1 LGPHRIICSLEQSKS
16 FPTPCRFCG
25 GFLLNASREI
35 IARNQALLDSIPPQ
49 LRYNHDQSIANAPLQ
64 AFKAAQEYLGI
75 IHNEFMVQRTLC
87 RHMRNGTAELL
98 RISQR
103 MLSVV
108 LDVSNVRSPL
118 PGIGRYVPW
127 MNIFFG
133 LPPAGVL
140 AIELLQHKRHPASSE
155 TFFPK
160 GRIIQD
166 LSVFVSNLRWMYV
179 QGDGNYQL
187 ADQARHSLQKILD
200 TFLDDVPSSAS
211 ASALPNTGIYLD
223 QPNQPLDSLMW
234 LANSDFDTEFWTN
247 LPGNLALS

>member
-16 FPTPCRFCG
+16 FPTPCRVWG
-25 GFLLNASREI
+25 GVLLNASREI

-118 PGIGRYVPW
+118 PGIGRY
-127 MNIFFG
+127 
-133 LPPAGVL
+133 
-140 AIELLQHKRHPASSE
+140 E